1 MQNPNRINKN
11 PNQNGKM
18 FRSPSAPITEDGESN
33 LSATKHESIANEDAA
48 DAKND
53 KLYNLYVKAISWPSE
68 GRGLLHVLSPLLFC
82 KDFKVRAAVG
92 TYLISRDEQQLWMHR
107 SEADLESGQEVVA
120 TLEVT
125 PTGLILESVPHG
137 IDKAKTEIWEEI
149 GKGSDGRIISP
160 GDILRFG
167 SYKVKVVDIVLTD
180 EAVRARVDVSAELK
194 PFSAISLE
202 SDTVSDAA
210 SSISEAL
217 TNGGPVCRICFE
229 SSEGAEN
236 SLLAPCACSGSLRYI
251 HVACLRRWL
260 NGQLQ
265 VKQFDNGGG
274 SYLIRTILCEI
285 CKSPY
290 SKSVYQSILIR
301 RPTVPHIFFM
311 DFVVPNIPQSP
322 SGNSSPPTSKIHIIP
337 ITGDKPIRIGR
348 SKENEV
354 VLSDIS
360 VSRIH
365 AMLTLTEDHEVK
377 FIDLNSKF
385 GSLIQ
390 LPSRIIHPV
399 SSYGSALRVQIG
411 SSLIEVTATTPSRI
425 ERMLP
430 DRFLQEKGIVK
441 IVKSK
446 SPNERIL
453 EADRLRRSR
462 SQFNGTPASP
472 AATLNNSFLRS
483 PGAMR
488 DEEVEGA
495 EMPDEALPPA
505 LQVQLRQSS

>member
-1 MQNPNRINKN
+1 MRNQNRINKN

-18 FRSPSAPITEDGESN
+18 LRSPSAPITEDGESN
-33 LSATKHESIANEDAA
+33 LSAAKQESIANEDAG
-48 DAKND
+48 DTKSD

-82 KDFKVRAAVG
+82 KDFKVRSAVG
-92 TYLISRDEQQLWMHR
+92 TYLIARDEQQLWLHR
-107 SEADLESGQEVVA
+107 SIADLDSGQQMVA

-137 IDKAKTEIWEEI
+137 PDQAKSEIWEEI
-149 GKGSDGRIISP
+149 GKDTDGRVIFP
-160 GDILRFG
+160 GNILRFG
-167 SYKVKVVDIVLTD
+167 SYKVKVVDMVLTE
-180 EAVRARVDVSAELK
+180 EAVRARADVFAELK
-194 PFSAISLE
+194 PFSALSRE
-202 SDTVSDAA
+202 SDTVSEAA

-260 NGQLQ
+260 DGQLQ

-301 RPTVPHIFFM
+301 RPTVPHIILE

-337 ITGDKPIRIGR
+337 ITDDKPIRIGR
-348 SKENEV
+348 SKENEI

-377 FIDLNSKF
+377 LLDLNSKF
-385 GSLIQ
+385 GTLIQ

-399 SSYGSALRVQIG
+399 TGNGSALRVQIG
-411 SSLIEVTATTPSRI
+411 SSLIEVSATTPSRI

-453 EADRLRRSR
+453 EADRLRRTR

-495 EMPDEALPPA
+495 DMPNEALPPS
-505 LQVQLRQSS
+505 VEEQLRYTS